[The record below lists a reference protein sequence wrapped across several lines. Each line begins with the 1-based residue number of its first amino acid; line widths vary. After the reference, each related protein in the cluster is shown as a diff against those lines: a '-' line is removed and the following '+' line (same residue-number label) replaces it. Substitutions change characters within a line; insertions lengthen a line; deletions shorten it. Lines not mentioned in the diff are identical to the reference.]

1 MLPYIQI
8 GPATVQLPGLVVLVG
23 LWLALE
29 LTARFAERV
38 RVSGDLAVN
47 AVLWGLGVG
56 VVAARLG
63 YALRYLD
70 AFLQSPGSLFSL
82 NPQTLDP
89 TLGAI
94 GGLLAAWEYA
104 RRKKLPLRALLDAL
118 SPGVLLFAFF
128 LAIAQLLGGSAYG
141 MPTKLP
147 WGIELWGARRHPTQI
162 YAAVLTLA
170 ALGWILRAGK
180 AARGDGTLFLQTV
193 GLLAAIRL
201 FVEGFRGD
209 SVVIAG
215 GVRVAQLVALVVLL
229 VVWWLYPRWSGG
241 NGGSR

>member
-8 GPATVQLPGLVVLVG
+8 GPAVVQTPGLVVLVG

-38 RVSGDLAVN
+38 RVSGELVVN
-47 AVLWGLGVG
+47 LVLWGLGVG
-56 VVAARLG
+56 VVTARLG
-63 YALRYLD
+63 YALRYMD
-70 AFLQSPGSLFSL
+70 AFLQSPLSFFSL

-89 TLGAI
+89 TFGLI
-94 GGLLAAWEYA
+94 GGLLAAGEYA
-104 RRKKLPLRALLDAL
+104 RRKKLPVRAVLDAL
-118 SPGVLLFAFF
+118 SPGVLLFAFS

-141 MPTKLP
+141 MPTNLP
-147 WGIELWGARRHPTQI
+147 WGIELWDARRHPTQI

-170 ALGWILRAGK
+170 ALWWVWRAGK
-180 AARGDGTLFLQTV
+180 TARGDGTLFLQAV

-215 GVRVAQLVALVVLL
+215 GVRVAQLVALGVLVL
-229 VVWWLYPRWSGG
+229 VWWLYPRWSGG
-241 NGGSR
+241 KGK